1 MKSNHL
7 TPELYVTDFKKSLK
21 FYQNI
26 LGFIIEYRRENPS
39 FAFLSY
45 QGSHIMIQ
53 ELDPNEDRAFITG
66 DFEYPLGRGIN
77 FQIDT
82 NNIQQIN
89 NSLKGRNYPLRRAI
103 QDSWYKVGNVL
114 RGCRQILVQDPD
126 GYLLRFSQDI
136 GEKPVDSIHRQ

>member
-1 MKSNHL
+1 MK
-7 TPELYVTDFKKSLK
+7 PELYVTDFEKSIV
-21 FYQNI
+21 FYHNI
-26 LGFIIEYRRENPS
+26 LGFTIEYSRENPS

-45 QGSHIMIQ
+45 QGSQIMIQ
-53 ELDPNEDRAFITG
+53 ELDPNEDKAFITG

-82 NNIQQIN
+82 NDIQQIN
-89 NSLKGRNYPLRRAI
+89 NSLKGRNYPLRRDI
-103 QDSWYKVGNVL
+103 QDSWYKVGNIL

-136 GEKPVDSIHRQ
+136 GEKPVDSIQQR